1 MAHTAKSLLNN
12 LGSVIFITLSW
23 CSASRPKCRDGDH
36 AVPHVHDH
44 ETSAHATT
52 SPRSTSRH
60 TSKIFFPIV
69 LSRDPSTVFGD
80 RPRVPRST
88 HPQSGQVRPR
98 LLRSSPTGT
107 HEHPCNPIRAS
118 GQGIEE
124 AATGPTPRMSL
135 RPEQT
140 EVMSWAAAATK
151 DPVLPAHQRLLSR
164 AGTCRRRSARRTSP
178 RRGPAQGLGLGWPR
192 RCPVA
197 ELGPAPGGAAA
208 PTRHRDSVHGRHYT

>member
-1 MAHTAKSLLNN
+1 MRYPTSTTMRHPPMRRLLHAQQAATRPRY
-12 LGSVIFITLSW
+12 SSQSSCQETLH
-23 CSASRPKCRDGDH
+23 R
-36 AVPHVHDH
+36 
-44 ETSAHATT
+44 
-52 SPRSTSRH
+52 
-60 TSKIFFPIV
+60 
-69 LSRDPSTVFGD
+69 STVFGD

-88 HPQSGQVRPR
+88 HPQSGQVRTR